1 MFTSIP
7 VAEAVAIIT
16 EKLEADDTLKERTNM
31 SPKNVASLL
40 EFCLTNTYFQFRDN
54 IYQQKQG
61 AAMGSPVSPIVANL
75 YMEAFEQQAL
85 TTAPTPPSFYGRYMW
100 MILLRK

>member
-1 MFTSIP
+1 MVVEDDEELVSHDVTALFTSIP

-61 AAMGSPVSPIVANL
+61 AAMGSPVIHGGICPHHSSN
-75 YMEAFEQQAL
+75 
-85 TTAPTPPSFYGRYMW
+85 TTI
-100 MILLRK
+100 ILWTLCG